1 MGLKI
6 KRTITIP
13 EELYKWLEME
23 AEENCTTVMSRIVYH
38 LKEAFKG
45 AQSI

>member
-1 MGLKI
+1 MDLKV
-6 KRTITIP
+6 KRTISLP
-13 EELYKWLEME
+13 LELYKWLEME
-23 AEENCTTVMSRIVYH
+23 AKENCTTVMSRIVYH